1 MGLRVYC
8 TGELLYNCTGVK
20 SGYSVGVVT
29 GKTSPEKPV
38 SCTFHASNLWARL
51 ARRLICVLKNREI
64 EELSSWG
71 TECTSAR
78 GQRITH
84 QLSVHPLQRKP
95 PSPGNSRLRL
105 LFINNNFELQT
116 KWRMPGRLSCP
127 RFQNGGSP
135 VITRNST
142 SPRSSIPPFL
152 GWTLTLPAAPSPE
165 LIYFEPVALW
175 ASACGRCKSG
185 KKSAQSVK
193 LRSSKSDWLNCKY
206 KAKENQCKKEED
218 SYENIKL
225 NK

>member
-1 MGLRVYC
+1 MVLRVYC

-84 QLSVHPLQRKP
+84 QSTLSRESHFPRELP
-95 PSPGNSRLRL
+95 TS
-105 LFINNNFELQT
+105 FIVYKQQLWTPDQVTYAGSFVLSALS
-116 KWRMPGRLSCP
+116 KWG
-127 RFQNGGSP
+127 
-135 VITRNST
+135 
-142 SPRSSIPPFL
+142 IPCYYPKLHLPQEFDSPFL

-206 KAKENQCKKEED
+206 KAKENQCKKGED